1 MEDTELKTP
10 ETLEEISE
18 SQRLGCF
25 VPFIVGLAL
34 LIALIMGCITF
45 YHWAFPLVPEVAG
58 LTQSEAEGALY
69 EAGLS
74 YTVEECYHRRSEAGT
89 VLSQSV
95 LSGIRHSRNNPI
107 VLSVSLGKAPL
118 PMENLVGLTLDD
130 ATAVMEQRGWSV
142 QVEEAFSDSV
152 PAGQVM
158 EQSVP
163 AGEWNLSEIT
173 SVTLTV
179 SKGPEAG
186 GIPNVM
192 GKNGE
197 KAADTLK
204 KAGCK
209 VVAKWA
215 YEEGTKGSVIYQQPA
230 AGAPLKEGET
240 VTIILSMGESRIEI
254 PDLHGMGRMEAALT
268 LTKLGLTYTFA
279 YQSNKDY
286 KYDHVCWQ
294 SVAPGQS
301 LLKGENVFFYL
312 AK

>member
-10 ETLEEISE
+10 ETLEEVSE

-34 LIALIMGCITF
+34 LIAIIMGCITF

-58 LTQSEAEGALY
+58 LTQSEAEDVLS

-74 YTVEECYHRRSEAGT
+74 VAVEECYHSRSKAGT

-95 LSGIRHSRNNPI
+95 LSGLRHSRNNPI

-118 PMENLVGLTLDD
+118 PMENLVGLTLDK
-130 ATAVMEQRGWSV
+130 AKAVMEQRECEV
-142 QVEEAFSDSV
+142 QVEETFSDSI

-163 AGEWNLSEIT
+163 AGDWNISDVT